1 MQKSKEL
8 PLDKKYNLKEYV
20 IVPYENLHIAIFPEI
35 ASWIL
40 LKNAVQEKIFKSIAD
55 TKLCVQ
61 ELMDTYKDKQSDLV
75 YVLTQIEAKQIETLN
90 PKSIFENKK
99 LHLHLTNKCNLRC
112 PHCYMESGSAEKNE
126 LTTKEIFKL
135 IEDFKNVAGGTSVG
149 ITGGEPTVR
158 EDFFEIV
165 EFINSIG
172 MEVNVYT
179 NGTNWTEKSVERFS
193 KCKVKHVQVSIDGF
207 DEESNAIIRGK
218 GSFAK
223 SLQAIDWFVKNGIYV
238 KIATTAPFEILKDHK
253 QDYIDFAKTL
263 IAKHG
268 KDNIQV
274 NFSHAFMP
282 GRNLTN
288 EQIESFKDEYFNLVE
303 DVVAEIVDGFEKE
316 GFVLN
321 VKGDL
326 VDSCGYGSLNVRANG
341 DFYFCDRIPDMKE
354 RHGNI
359 RNMNFSEIFRLMKI
373 AEGVGNIKNFKPC
386 GDCELRFICGGGCR
400 IAEFKGFSEVI
411 DVENVDFSK
420 IEPKECDEKAMK
432 ARYYKLMVDT
442 NERFYK

>member
-8 PLDKKYNLKEYV
+8 SQDKKYRLPEHV
-20 IVPYENLHIAIFPEI
+20 IVPYEDLHIAIFPEI
-35 ASWIL
+35 ASWVL
-40 LKNAVQEKIFKSIAD
+40 LKNTVQEKIFKSIVD
-55 TKLCVQ
+55 DKLCVQ
-61 ELMDTYKDKQSDLV
+61 ELMDTYSNNQNDLV

-112 PHCYMESGSAEKNE
+112 PHCYMESGVGEKNE
-126 LTTKEIFKL
+126 LTTEEIFKL
-135 IEDFKNVAGGTSVG
+135 IENFKNIAGGTNVG

-158 EDFFEIV
+158 DDFFEII
-165 EFINSIG
+165 EHINSLG

-179 NGTNWTEKSVERFS
+179 NGTNWTEENIKRFS
-193 KCKVKHVQVSIDGF
+193 KCKIRNVQVSIDGF
-207 DEESNAIIRGK
+207 DEETNSKVRGR
-218 GSFAK
+218 GSFEK
-223 SLQAIDWFVKNGIYV
+223 SLQAVDWFVKNGVYV
-238 KIATTAPFEILKDHK
+238 KIAVTAPFEILKEHK
-253 QDYIDFAKTL
+253 QDYINFAQSIIEKY
-263 IAKHG
+263 G

-274 NFSHAFMP
+274 NFSHTFMP
-282 GRNLTN
+282 GRNLSK
-288 EQIESFKDEYFNLVE
+288 EQIEAFKDEYFELVE
-303 DVVAEIVDGFEKE
+303 DVVNETVEGFEKE

-326 VDSCGYGSLNVRANG
+326 MDSCGYGSLNVRANG

-359 RNMNFSEIFRLMKI
+359 REMDFSEIFRLMKV
-373 AEGVGNIKNFKPC
+373 AEAVGNIKNFKPC
-386 GDCELRFICGGGCR
+386 GDCEIRFICGGGCR
-400 IAEFKGFSEVI
+400 ISEFKGFSEVI

-420 IEPKECDEKAMK
+420 IEPKICDEKAMK
-432 ARYYKLMVDT
+432 SRYYKLMVDT